1 VSLVHTVTALR
12 TKTSASTPQCARIL
26 VVVLCYVVS
35 YRNRSGTFVTL
46 SRARAGMPVS
56 ATTEHREVALLTTDI
71 VGFTALSVA
80 IGAEELVELLDT

>member
-1 VSLVHTVTALR
+1 
-12 TKTSASTPQCARIL
+12 
-26 VVVLCYVVS
+26 
-35 YRNRSGTFVTL
+35 
-46 SRARAGMPVS
+46 MS